1 VFGMSGMVSMVI
13 VSLANLV
20 MVWQCIRLFREM
32 DVKAARRVMFTSY
45 IYLPVV
51 LLALLADK
59 KPIQDQTSVR
69 IEKVIFLNNIHFT
82 DRKS

>member
-1 VFGMSGMVSMVI
+1 MVI

-59 KPIQDQTSVR
+59 RPMQDQTSVK
-69 IEKVIFLNNIHFT
+69 IEKVIFLNKIHFT

>member
-1 VFGMSGMVSMVI
+1 M
-13 VSLANLV
+13 L
-20 MVWQCIRLFREM
+20 WQCVRLFREM

-59 KPIQDQTSVR
+59 KPMEGPPQLG
-69 IEKVIFLNNIHFT
+69 IEKVMMMDAFSFN
-82 DRKS
+82 DPRPC

>member
-1 VFGMSGMVSMVI
+1 MVFGMSGIASMVI
-13 VSLANLV
+13 LTLANLV

-59 KPIQDQTSVR
+59 RPIQDQSSVR
-69 IEKVIFLNNIHFT
+69 IEKVMLLNKIHFN
-82 DRKS
+82 

>member
-1 VFGMSGMVSMVI
+1 MVSMVI

-59 KPIQDQTSVR
+59 QPVQDQTSVR
-69 IEKVIFLNNIHFT
+69 IENVIFLNKIHFT

>member
-1 VFGMSGMVSMVI
+1 MSGVASMVI
-13 VSLANLV
+13 LTLANLV

-59 KPIQDQTSVR
+59 RPIQDQTSVR
-69 IEKVIFLNNIHFT
+69 IEKVMLLNKIHFT